1 MALIGAGLL
10 AAVFLLPDLLPDDS
24 ELVPAPPP
32 EVEEVEEREPP
43 EAPAPPEH
51 AEAPIVEPSPVL
63 PAEPLP
69 PLEASDGWVRVE
81 AAGVSTKPAYEKW
94 LEVDDL
100 VRRFVAAVDEIALG
114 QSPRAHVPFLRPS
127 GPFRATD
134 REGSLVTAPR
144 SFRRYDA
151 LAEVVAS
158 VDAGLCAELYRRAA
172 PLIGEAFA
180 DLGYPDVAFD
190 ERLREALALLLA
202 TPVPSA
208 FSIRTRRSKGS
219 TPRRSSS
226 CAWAPRTYAA
236 CRRSCASSSRPS
248 AQPSSCRTAG
258 RASRR
263 SPPARCGRACWS

>member
-202 TPVPSA
+202 TPVPTGREA
-208 FSIRTRRSKGS
+208 LV
-219 TPRRSSS
+219 
-226 CAWAPRTYAA
+226 
-236 CRRSCASSSRPS
+236 
-248 AQPSSCRTAG
+248 QPSVRFLYQDEALEG
-258 RASRR
+258 LDPAQKQLMRMGPENVRR
-263 SPPARCGRACWS
+263 VQKKLRELEQKKLRELEQALGPAA